1 MRTVEVSRLVRAGPA
16 VVDRL
21 LTPAA
26 IVEYEGSFAVREVE
40 ERPDGWLVHAG
51 SRGLE
56 LSIRFEPLDDG
67 FYYEFEGDEAP
78 IETMET
84 TLQRRPENEGTRVS
98 AVSDVEM
105 GVRPSTVTDRIAAW
119 KRKGELERALEALAA
134 DAE

>member
-16 VVDRL
+16 AVDRL
-21 LTPAA
+21 LTPRA
-26 IVEYEGSFAVREVE
+26 IVEYEGSFAVQEVE
-40 ERPDGWLVHAG
+40 ERPDGWLVRAG

-56 LSIRFEPLDDG
+56 LSIRFESLTDG
-67 FYYEFEGDEAP
+67 FYYEFEGERAP

-84 TLQRRPENEGTRVS
+84 TLRRRPENEGTRLT

-105 GVRPSTVTDRIAAW
+105 GIRPATVTDRIAAW
-119 KRKGELERALEALAA
+119 KRRGELERALEALAA